1 MTRSTTGEFT
11 GYDPCDIVEP
21 ECIEATLGAFETKDR
36 EGERRLHRKR
46 LPGGRSLVRHRGRI
60 PAGHDE
66 RFRTRVLAGGRRRDG
81 QRSRDTLAV
90 MPFISPTG
98 KASERFVEPGTE
110 RPGDTASCPA
120 SNYRET
126 KSVVTAGSWPIRA
139 NRRTTGAS
147 ITESAGG
154 SPGRSAGT
162 TGPGR
167 GRRIVQHSLTG
178 GRSPK
183 AAVRNGFSD
192 RLADRQQG
200 ARSRVAE
207 RRGEQGS
214 IGGPWLRCR
223 LPESGEETG
232 VAYEPAQSVSPSPW
246 LGSNSPP
253 Q

>member
-1 MTRSTTGEFT
+1 MSAVFTENGFRAGEASCVTEVESQQATTNGSELACSQVVVVETDNGHVTRWQSCLSYPLLEKQ
-11 GYDPCDIVEP
+11 
-21 ECIEATLGAFETKDR
+21 ASASSS
-36 EGERRLHRKR
+36 RR
-46 LPGGRSLVRHRGRI
+46 
-60 PAGHDE
+60 
-66 RFRTRVLAGGRRRDG
+66 
-81 QRSRDTLAV
+81 
-90 MPFISPTG
+90 
-98 KASERFVEPGTE
+98 TE

-154 SPGRSAGT
+154 SPRRSAGT

-214 IGGPWLRCR
+214 IGGPWLRYR